1 MKILAALLLVC
12 APLAAQKKTVYI
24 ITDAEG
30 VAGIC
35 RQDQTENKDPE
46 LRQLLTGEV
55 NAAADGFFDG
65 GADEVIIWDGHGGS
79 ATLSAQTIHPR
90 ARLLI
95 GSPGPTM
102 LFERRFSALAFVG
115 QHARANTSAAVMA
128 HSYSSLGIQQ
138 FLINGKPAGEIEAM
152 AALAGDF
159 GTPVIFLS
167 GDRAAAANLREI
179 VPGAE
184 TAVVKEGLSYY
195 ACLTLSGPAAR
206 DLIRATAQRSM
217 AKIGTVRPYRISGPV
232 TIQVERT
239 TRSTLAPDA
248 GEQIDAR
255 TLKYTGKDF
264 TEAWR
269 RYRGR

>member
-1 MKILAALLLVC
+1 MKTLAVLLAVC
-12 APLAAQKKTVYI
+12 APLAAQKTTVYV

-35 RQDQTENKDPE
+35 RQDQTDNKNPE
-46 LRQLLTGEV
+46 LRQLLTAEV
-55 NAAADGFFDG
+55 NAAADGFFTG
-65 GADEVIIWDGHGGS
+65 GAEEVIIWDGHGGS
-79 ATLSAQTIHPR
+79 ATLSAATIYPR
-90 ARLLI
+90 ARLVI
-95 GSPGPTM
+95 GDPGPTM

-128 HSYSSLGIQQ
+128 HSYSSLGYQY

-152 AALAGDF
+152 AALAGEF

-167 GDRAAAANLREI
+167 GDRAAVADLRAI

-184 TAVVKEGLSYY
+184 TAEVKEGLSYY
-195 ACLTLSGPAAR
+195 ACVTLSGPAAR
-206 DLIRATAQRSM
+206 DAIQLAAQRAM
-217 AKIGTVRPYRISGPV
+217 KKIGIVRPYRIPGPV

-239 TRSTLAPDA
+239 TRSTLPPGA
-248 GEQIDAR
+248 GDQVDAR
-255 TLKYTGKDF
+255 TTRYTGKDF

>member
-1 MKILAALLLVC
+1 MKILAALLLLC

-65 GADEVIIWDGHGGS
+65 GADEVVIWDGHGGS

-95 GSPGPTM
+95 GNPGPNM

-128 HSYSSLGIQQ
+128 HSYSSLGI
-138 FLINGKPAGEIEAM
+138 
-152 AALAGDF
+152 
-159 GTPVIFLS
+159 
-167 GDRAAAANLREI
+167 
-179 VPGAE
+179 
-184 TAVVKEGLSYY
+184 
-195 ACLTLSGPAAR
+195 
-206 DLIRATAQRSM
+206 
-217 AKIGTVRPYRISGPV
+217 
-232 TIQVERT
+232 
-239 TRSTLAPDA
+239 
-248 GEQIDAR
+248 
-255 TLKYTGKDF
+255 
-264 TEAWR
+264 
-269 RYRGR
+269 